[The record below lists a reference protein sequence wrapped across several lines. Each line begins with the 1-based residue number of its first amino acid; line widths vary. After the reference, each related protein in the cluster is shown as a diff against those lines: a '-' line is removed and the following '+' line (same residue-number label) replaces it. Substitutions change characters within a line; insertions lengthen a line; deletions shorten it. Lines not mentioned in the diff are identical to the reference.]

1 MFHASAF
8 GALLLASSA
17 TAFQLTRSLLARP
30 ALASVSRTS
39 TPRGACRVAP
49 LAAGFEGLA
58 DVSLSLAT
66 TAADYEFTGSYASL
80 YATLGL
86 FVLSFPGILS
96 LVTRSVKVSVAQK
109 TYVVPGP
116 ASPGAKET
124 KQVAAEIMAYFTQ
137 NNFKVESATDTIVFT
152 GNVQASKSQAFFLS
166 FCLFGGLGCLALVL
180 SIQLP
185 VIMGLEIGNWWF
197 LMTLVSPYAG
207 IYYIQNAQSK
217 EEMKVRL
224 VTSTD
229 ALATEI
235 IVQGSKEEVEQFGT
249 VMDYDVKGMVRVR
262 GILENKK

>member
-1 MFHASAF
+1 MFRATNI
-8 GALLLASSA
+8 GVLLLATSA
-17 TAFQLTRSLLARP
+17 TAFQLNRPVTVPVLANARMSP
-30 ALASVSRTS
+30 M
-39 TPRGACRVAP
+39 PRAACRVAP
-49 LAAGFEGLA
+49 RAVGLEGISDVGLTLAA
-58 DVSLSLAT
+58 
-66 TAADYEFTGSYASL
+66 TAADYEFQGSYASL

-96 LVTRSVKVSVAQK
+96 LVTRSVKVSLSQK

-116 ASPGAKET
+116 AAPGAKET

-180 SIQLP
+180 SIQVP
-185 VIMGLEIGNWWF
+185 VIFGAEIGNWWY
-197 LMTLVSPYAG
+197 LMTLASPYAG
-207 IYYIQNAQSK
+207 VYYLQNAQSK

-229 ALATEI
+229 AMSTDI
-235 IVQGSKEEVEQFGT
+235 IVQGSKEEVDQFGS
-249 VMDYDVKGMVRVR
+249 VMDYDEKGKIRIR
-262 GILENKK
+262 GILEKK